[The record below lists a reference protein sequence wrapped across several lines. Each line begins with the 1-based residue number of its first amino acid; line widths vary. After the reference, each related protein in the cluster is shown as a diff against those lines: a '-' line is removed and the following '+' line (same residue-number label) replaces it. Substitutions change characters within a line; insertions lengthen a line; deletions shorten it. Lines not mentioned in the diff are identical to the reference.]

1 MVSQISHTSFDAVDS
16 YSQSLFWARVLG
28 YVEDPDD
35 PNLPEHEECL
45 IMAPDRSQMLLFI
58 RVPDAKQVKNR
69 VHLDIR
75 PVDCSR
81 EEEAERVVALGA
93 KLYEDHRRPDGSG
106 WITLTDPE
114 GNEFCILGPRPFSS
128 GPTT

>member
-1 MVSQISHTSFDAVDS
+1 MVSRISHTSIDARDS
-16 YSQSLFWARVLG
+16 YSQSLFWAQVLG

-58 RVPDAKQVKNR
+58 RVPDQKEVKNR
-69 VHLDIR
+69 VHLDLR
-75 PVDCSR
+75 PADRTR
-81 EEEAERVVALGA
+81 EEEVDHLIGLGA
-93 KLYEDHRRPDGSG
+93 TLYEDHRRPDGSG
-106 WITLTDPE
+106 WITLLDPE
-114 GNEFCILGPRPFSS
+114 GNEFCVLRDKPAGA

>member
-1 MVSQISHTSFDAVDS
+1 MVSRISHTSFDAVDS
-16 YSQSLFWARVLG
+16 YSQSLFWSEALG
-28 YVEDPDD
+28 YSEDPDD

-58 RVPDAKQVKNR
+58 RVPDRKQVKNR

-75 PVDCSR
+75 PVDRTR
-81 EEEAERVVALGA
+81 EEEVDRLIGLGA
-93 KLYEDHRRPDGSG
+93 TVYEDHRRADGSG
-106 WITLTDPE
+106 WITLMDPE
-114 GNEFCILGPRPFSS
+114 GNEFCVLSAKPAAS

>member
-1 MVSQISHTSFDAVDS
+1 MVSRISHTSIDARDS
-16 YSQSLFWARVLG
+16 YSQSLFWAQVLG

-58 RVPDAKQVKNR
+58 RVPDQKEVKNR
-69 VHLDIR
+69 VHLDLR
-75 PVDCSR
+75 PADRTR
-81 EEEAERVVALGA
+81 EEEVDRLIGLGA
-93 KLYEDHRRPDGSG
+93 TLYEDHRRPDGSG
-106 WITLTDPE
+106 WITLLDPE
-114 GNEFCILGPRPFSS
+114 GNEFCVLRDKPAGA

>member
-1 MVSQISHTSFDAVDS
+1 MVSRISHTSIDAQDS
-16 YSQSLFWARVLG
+16 YSQSLFWSQVLG

-58 RVPDAKQVKNR
+58 RVPDPKQVKNR
-69 VHLDIR
+69 VHLDLR
-75 PVDCSR
+75 PTGTTREQEVDR
-81 EEEAERVVALGA
+81 LVDLGA
-93 KLYEDHRRPDGSG
+93 TFYEDHRRPDGSG
-106 WITLTDPE
+106 WITLLDPE
-114 GNEFCILGPRPFSS
+114 GNEFCVLSDTPSAS